1 LRLRYAFGD
10 RFVSTAAAKPI
21 IITVNGDCIGAV
33 CRTDQGKIAIATS
46 QGYFME
52 LLCRYWKI
60 RKPFKRNDGE
70 ADFGSTASAIEFRNY
85 Q

>member
-1 LRLRYAFGD
+1 MLSEIASCLLRLPNP
-10 RFVSTAAAKPI
+10 SLLQL
-21 IITVNGDCIGAV
+21 TVIASALSA
-33 CRTDQGKIAIATS
+33 RTDQGKIAIATS

-70 ADFGSTASAIEFRNY
+70 ADFGSTANAIEFRN
-85 Q
+85 

>member
-1 LRLRYAFGD
+1 LRLRNAFGD

-21 IITVNGDCIGAV
+21 IITVNGHCIGAV
-33 CRTDQGKIAIATS
+33 AAPTEGKIAIATS

-60 RKPFKRNDGE
+60 RKRFMSSGTMGGR
-70 ADFGSTASAIEFRNY
+70 FW
-85 Q
+85 

>member
-1 LRLRYAFGD
+1 MSLYVIASAL
-10 RFVSTAAAKPI
+10 SAAP
-21 IITVNGDCIGAV
+21 TE
-33 CRTDQGKIAIATS
+33 GKIAIATS

-70 ADFGSTASAIEFRNY
+70 ADFGSTANAIEFRNY